1 MFILGLTGSI
11 GMGKS
16 TTAGFFREAGV
27 PVHDSDAVV
36 HRLYE
41 GEAVGRVEAAF
52 PGVAVD
58 GRIDRA
64 KLAEKLV
71 GNPDAIRRLE
81 AIVHP
86 LVRAVSEGFIKEQAA
101 RGARVIVLDIPLLFE
116 TGGEKRVDSVVV
128 VSAPAEVQRARVL
141 GRPGMSAEKL
151 DALLARQMS
160 DTDKRARAHFVVDS
174 SRSFDSAR
182 AQVRGILRAV
192 APLPGR
198 GRDNRVHPWPHR
210 LDGHGQVDHRG
221 LLPRGRRAGARF
233 RCGGASPL

>member
-41 GEAVGRVEAAF
+41 GEAVGPVEAAF
-52 PGVAVD
+52 PGVALD
-58 GRIDRA
+58 GKIDRG
-64 KLAEKLV
+64 KLTEKLV

-86 LVRAVSEGFIKEQAA
+86 LVRAVSERFIAEQAA

-116 TGGEKRVDSVVV
+116 TGGEKRVDAVVV
-128 VSAPAEVQRARVL
+128 VSAPAAVQRARVL
-141 GRPGMSAEKL
+141 SRAGMTAQRL
-151 DALLARQMS
+151 DALLARQMA
-160 DTDKRARAHFVVDS
+160 DAEKRARAHFVVDS

-182 AQVRGILRAV
+182 TQVHGILRAI

-198 GRDNRVHPWPHR
+198 RIG
-210 LDGHGQVDHRG
+210 
-221 LLPRGRRAGARF
+221 
-233 RCGGASPL
+233 